1 MINTPTPF
9 REPLWFTTCLLP
21 LSPGQGAGGREV
33 IPCGRTK
40 VVLCLPVGGGRAG
53 RPGKHMPGQSR
64 SLSARAFQY
73 LVNASPG
80 LEEGRETA
88 RWAEQAR
95 SREERGGR
103 GKQGGE
109 RKGSRGRRPRGEGEG
124 SIFCSVVKSEH
135 LDFLTLTHRC
145 KCHSVN

>member
-80 LEEGRETA
+80 LAEGRETA
-88 RWAEQAR
+88 SGPNGGKPRSLPGPLTQAVTR
-95 SREERGGR
+95 PW
-103 GKQGGE
+103 
-109 RKGSRGRRPRGEGEG
+109 GSGW
-124 SIFCSVVKSEH
+124 VW
-135 LDFLTLTHRC
+135 
-145 KCHSVN
+145 